1 MKKEMIL
8 LLVLLSTGCD
18 DNPSYTEKD
27 IKTVCEEVQ
36 HNLGPPL
43 SEEQADYFASIMEMN
58 GIEPPNAAG
67 MRELVT
73 NIKMAGVMGRIRG
86 QLFVPSCF
94 EALKKELGNP
104 K

>member
-1 MKKEMIL
+1 MKALIVAL
-8 LLVLLSTGCD
+8 FVLLIAGCD
-18 DNPSYTEKD
+18 NNPSYTDKD

-73 NIKMAGVMGRIRG
+73 NIKIAGVMGKIGG

-94 EALKKELGNP
+94 NALKKELE
-104 K
+104 